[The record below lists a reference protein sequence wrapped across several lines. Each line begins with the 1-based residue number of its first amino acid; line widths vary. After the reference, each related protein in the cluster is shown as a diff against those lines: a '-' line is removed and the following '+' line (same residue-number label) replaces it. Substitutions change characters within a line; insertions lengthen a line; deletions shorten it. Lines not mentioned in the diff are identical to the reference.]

1 MTADKLQTNLAKH
14 LDEVNQMK
22 DQWPA
27 DANQAYEMIAHH
39 VFMAFY
45 DIDSSKAG
53 ATGGSNIRGSSSSS
67 GSSSDTPSSS
77 GGTSSGRFGTSGS
90 SSSGSSTGTGSTS
103 GNSAGSSSSGRGTSG
118 SSSGTN
124 RQ

>member
-1 MTADKLQTNLAKH
+1 MTADKLQQNLAKH

-22 DQWPA
+22 DQWPT
-27 DANQAYEMIAHH
+27 DEKEAYKMIAHH

-45 DIDSSKAG
+45 DVDASGAGG
-53 ATGGSNIRGSSSSS
+53 ATGGSQIRGSSSSGSGRSSSGS
-67 GSSSDTPSSS
+67 GSSSGGSSDVGTGS
-77 GGTSSGRFGTSGS
+77 TGTGTSS
-90 SSSGSSTGTGSTS
+90 GTGSTS
-103 GNSAGSSSSGRGTSG
+103 GSSGRGTS